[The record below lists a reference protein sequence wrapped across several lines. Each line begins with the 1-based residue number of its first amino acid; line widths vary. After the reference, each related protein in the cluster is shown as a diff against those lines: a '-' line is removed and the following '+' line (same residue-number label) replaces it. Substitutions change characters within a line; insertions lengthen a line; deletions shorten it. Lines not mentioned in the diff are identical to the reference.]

1 MFRSLAATQ
10 HLTAHLLFVG
20 LRGYS
25 HFLRASIH
33 PLARK
38 KRGVSSEHAWIVLQT
53 IFISFL
59 DFLFGQTYGIFHNI
73 FNFFKWR
80 LPILPFSVEEF
91 SQIFEN
97 REGRPGGRPPCKG
110 YCYSINSDIFSIFD
124 VATTQIDCMHPLWI
138 KTILANGG
146 NMRWRMVLC
155 SLTWCFLNLFSLT
168 WYFTNT

>member
-1 MFRSLAATQ
+1 MNMIYMEGKFLDLSDLDMLKLLKLAKK
-10 HLTAHLLFVG
+10 LTFMLFLFKYKKG
-20 LRGYS
+20 EHLRGKWD
-25 HFLRASIH
+25 L
-33 PLARK
+33 
-38 KRGVSSEHAWIVLQT
+38 V
-53 IFISFL
+53 
-59 DFLFGQTYGIFHNI
+59 
-73 FNFFKWR
+73 FFKP
-80 LPILPFSVEEF
+80 LLLHVPYANPS
-91 SQIFEN
+91 IFCGRIFTDIWESR
-97 REGRPGGRPPCKG
+97 REAWRPPCKG